1 MPGESTT
8 YDCSCVALPGT
19 TPPATTQYV
28 VSLNDLV
35 GQVTLAGTGSTSITS
50 SGNTITIGLTAAA
63 GLGSVTSVA
72 ATSSNTNLVIGG
84 SPITTNGT
92 ITFALAGA
100 LNSISG
106 LVTAADKMIYT
117 TGSDTYAVTDLSA
130 FARTILDDASAAA
143 ARTTLGLVIGTDVQP
158 FSSDL
163 SDFVTNASWVGSALT
178 LGGALTVT
186 GATTLSSTLGVTGAV
201 TLSSTLGVTGAVTAA
216 SFSGVGT
223 ALTGLDGSAIATGTV
238 AVSRGGTGLGSYT
251 IGDIPYAS
259 GTTTLAKL
267 PAGAAGTFLRF
278 AGAGVAPVVSTLILP
293 NAATVGDIFSS
304 STTNTMSRITAV
316 ATGNVLLSGGVAT
329 LPSWGQVTSS
339 HVNSTIA
346 TISSGVNSN
355 ITTLSAASLTV
366 SGEATFSN
374 IIILSG
380 TVQDSLG
387 SGGTAGNVLQSNG
400 TNVVWSTQV
409 TLDTLTLNTRL
420 SVEGTITPGGTT
432 GAQTINKPSGTVN
445 FAAAATSIVVTNSLC
460 TSSDRVLATV
470 VTNDTTMKSVS
481 CVTTTGSFTLTAN
494 AAATAETAVYWMLVR
509 VS

>member
-28 VSLNDLV
+28 VSINDLV
-35 GQVTLAGTGSTSITS
+35 GMVTLAGTGSTSITS

-117 TGSDTYAVTDLSA
+117 TALDTYAVTDLTA
-130 FARTILDDASAAA
+130 YGRTLVANANAADT
-143 ARTTLGLVIGTDVQP
+143 RTDLGLVIGTDVQA

-163 SDFVTNASWVGSALT
+163 TDFVTNASWVGSALT

-186 GATTLSSTLGVTGAV
+186 GAITASSTLAVTGAV

-223 ALTGLDGSAIATGTV
+223 ALTGLDASNLSTGTT
-238 AVSRGGTGLGSYT
+238 AVVRGGTGLGSYT
-251 IGDIPYAS
+251 TGDLIYAS
-259 GTTTLAKL
+259 AATTLAKL
-267 PAGAAGTFLRF
+267 AAGASGAFLRF

-316 ATGNVLLSGGVAT
+316 ATGNVLLSQGVGT
-329 LPSWGQVTSS
+329 LPAWGQVTSS

-346 TISSGVNSN
+346 TIAAGVNSN
-355 ITTLSAASLTV
+355 ITSFNSTVTFTEDVVLTGTTTSIESELADSVGSA
-366 SGEATFSN
+366 
-374 IIILSG
+374 G
-380 TVQDSLG
+380 TS
-387 SGGTAGNVLQSNG
+387 GNVLTSTG
-400 TNVVWSTQV
+400 SGILWSSQV
-409 TLDTLTLNTRL
+409 TLDTITLNTRL

-445 FAAAATSIVVTNSLC
+445 FAAAASSVVVTNSLC
-460 TSSDRVLATV
+460 TTADRVLATV

-481 CVTTTGSFTLTAN
+481 CVTTTGAFTLTAN